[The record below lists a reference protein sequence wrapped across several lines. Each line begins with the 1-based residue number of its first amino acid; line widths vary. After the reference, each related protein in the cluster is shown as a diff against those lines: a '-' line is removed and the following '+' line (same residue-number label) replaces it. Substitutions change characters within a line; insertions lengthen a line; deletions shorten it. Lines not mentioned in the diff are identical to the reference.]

1 MSSNDDRNEKIE
13 TRDGRD
19 RMNRL
24 QAVRHLHARHPDVID
39 APSDSGVDL
48 EALQLE
54 VFWFQSHVCVLL
66 DDREESELRSAFATI
81 HQLLLEG
88 DRDVRDAI
96 VHHFAIP
103 ELMFHSDLAWA
114 LERMPPLLSE
124 LVAGVKR
131 AHEKFFEK
139 HRE

>member
-1 MSSNDDRNEKIE
+1 MSSNDDRNEKTE
-13 TRDGRD
+13 ARDGRD

-24 QAVRHLHARHPDVID
+24 QAVWRLHAQHPDVIE
-39 APSDSGVDL
+39 APGDSDIDL

-54 VFWFQSHVCVLL
+54 VFWFQSHVCALL
-66 DDREESELRSAFATI
+66 DDREESELRSSFATV

-96 VHHFAIP
+96 AHHFAIP
-103 ELMFHSDLAWA
+103 ELICHPDLAWA
-114 LERMPPLLSE
+114 QERMPPLLSE